1 MQEFLKPPK
10 GMRDFLPEDAR
21 KKFYIQNICKEVF
34 ESYGYQPLQTP
45 IVENFELLAKKSQAG
60 EAIKEEIYYFE
71 DKAKRPLALRFDLTV
86 PLVRVVAANPQL
98 AKPFKRYQISRVFRY
113 DRPQASRYREF
124 TQADAD
130 IIGVKNIFAELE
142 LFMLSI
148 DIMKR
153 LPIKEFKIKIND
165 REMLE
170 KVALAF
176 EIPESKILEFF
187 RVIDKADKIGWEE
200 VKNELTKLN
209 INSEVID
216 FLQNATLE
224 KVEEL
229 LKSKGLSSEGLE
241 RLKKIK
247 DYAKVLKIAE
257 FLEFD
262 LCLAR
267 GLDYYTGTV
276 FEIKC
281 ENAQWSAAA
290 GGRFDRLIGS
300 ISKQDVAAVGISF
313 GIDRIFDILKDRL
326 KLKNE
331 AELFIIAVGDEKIRL
346 EAFKIADKMR
356 KAGIG
361 CEFCLAERGISKN
374 LDYAN
379 KRGFKFV
386 IIIGENELKEKKIKV
401 KDMISGKEKE
411 VGLENLAELKEL
423 LKV

>member
-86 PLVRVVAANPQL
+86 PLARIVAANPQL

-124 TQADAD
+124 TQADVD

-176 EIPESKILEFF
+176 GISESKILEFF
-187 RVIDKADKIGWEE
+187 RVIDKADKIGWEG
-200 VKNELTKLN
+200 VKNELIKLD
-209 INSEVID
+209 INSEIIG

-229 LKSKGLSSEGLE
+229 LKDKGLSSEGLE

-247 DYAKVLKIAE
+247 DYAKELNIID

-276 FEIKC
+276 FEVKC

-300 ISKQDVAAVGISF
+300 ISKQEFAAVGISF
-313 GIDRIFDILKDRL
+313 GIDRILDILKERL
-326 KLKNE
+326 KLDNE
-331 AELFIIAVGDEKIRL
+331 ADLLIIAIGAEKIRL
-346 EAFKIADKMR
+346 EAFKIANKIR
-356 KAGIG
+356 KIGIG

-386 IIIGENELKEKKIKV
+386 IIIGEDELKKGELKIKNMETGAEN
-401 KDMISGKEKE
+401 KIEIGKLEKI
-411 VGLENLAELKEL
+411 KEI